1 MTLTFDH
8 GAAPFQFPTTTVM
21 VDDHETYLG
30 VVPLMLDP
38 LQRMRSYSSPREAL
52 AHLSQLHSR
61 AVPGGGWLYRWREHP
76 SPNRELMALDVD
88 SILRTMHDPS
98 RFAEVSVVVVDQ
110 AMPEM
115 DGLDFCRQLENPHI
129 GKVLLTG
136 RADDATAIEA
146 FNSGLIDRFIR
157 KNDPKAMEKL
167 QQALVALQQRYFE
180 RAGTFVS
187 EAMALGDVHF
197 LRDPVFTPVLQE
209 IARQF
214 PVMECYLHVNPT
226 GLLLLDA
233 DGDGRFLLIQT
244 DDDLRTHYE
253 IASDLGAPME
263 LLAALRDGTALPW
276 FASRD
281 GFFSDAP
288 DAPPVRMIPATTV
301 RGHHWYHYALVDGIN
316 TQFELDR
323 IVSYRSWLR
332 EQDTAHTSPG

>member
-1 MTLTFDH
+1 MRLTFDH
-8 GAAPFQFPTTTVM
+8 GLAPFRFPTTTVM

-38 LQRMRSYSSPREAL
+38 LQRLRSYSSPRQAL
-52 AHLSQLHSR
+52 ADLRRLDSR

-88 SILRTMHDPS
+88 SIARTMHDPA
-98 RFAEVSVVVVDQ
+98 RFGEVSVVVVDQ

-115 DGLDFCRQLENPHI
+115 DGLDFCRQLDNPYI

-136 RADDATAIEA
+136 RADDETAIEA

-157 KNDPKAMEKL
+157 KNDPRAMDKL
-167 QQALVALQQRYFE
+167 QQAIVALQQRYFE
-180 RAGTFVS
+180 RAGQFVS

-197 LRDPVFTPVLQE
+197 LRDPVFVPVLRDVLQ
-209 IARQF
+209 QF
-214 PVMECYLHVNPT
+214 PAVECYLHVNPT

-253 IASDLGAPME
+253 IASDLGAPIE
-263 LLAALRDGTALPW
+263 VLTALRDGTALPW
-276 FASRD
+276 FGSRD
-281 GFFSDAP
+281 GFYSDEP
-288 DAPPVRMIPATTV
+288 GAPPVRMIPATTL
-301 RGHHWYHYALVDGIN
+301 RGEHWYHYALIDGVAGRFGLN
-316 TQFELDR
+316 R
-323 IVSYRSWLR
+323 VVSYRRWLR
-332 EQDTAHTSPG
+332 EQDDTPAR